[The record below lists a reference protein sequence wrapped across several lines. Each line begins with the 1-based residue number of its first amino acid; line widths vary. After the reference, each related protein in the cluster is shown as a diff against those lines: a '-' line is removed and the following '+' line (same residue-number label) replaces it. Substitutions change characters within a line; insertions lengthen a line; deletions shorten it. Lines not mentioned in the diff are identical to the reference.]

1 MFRSRPSV
9 YRFLAALIAVL
20 VFAAACGDGDDGDAN
35 AGATPASSAVST
47 PAATV
52 SGDLTVFAASSL
64 TEAFT
69 EIGDAF
75 ETAHPGTSVSFNFD
89 GSPALRTQLEQGARA
104 DIFASA
110 NTAQM
115 DMAVA
120 SGVVE
125 GESTVFARNRL
136 VVIVPSD
143 NSAGIESLQD
153 LAKDGVKL
161 VLANEDVPVGQYAR
175 QFLDNASADPAFGAS
190 FKHDVLANLVSE
202 EGNVRQVAARVQLG
216 EADAAV
222 VFSSDVTPDLASD
235 VTRINIPDAL
245 NQLATYPLAVTSD
258 ARNPDTAQA
267 FIDFILGEEGQ
278 AILVKH
284 GLLRATP

>member
-1 MFRSRPSV
+1 MFRSRLSA
-9 YRFLAALIAVL
+9 YRLLAALVA
-20 VFAAACGDGDDGDAN
+20 VFALAAIACGDDDDAN
-35 AGATPASSAVST
+35 AGSTPATSMVST
-47 PAATV
+47 PATAV

-75 ETAHPGTSVSFNFD
+75 KTAHPGTSVTFNFD

-125 GESTVFARNRL
+125 DQTSVFARNRL

-143 NSAGIESLQD
+143 NPAGIESLQD
-153 LAKDGVKL
+153 LANDGVKL

-175 QFLDNASADPAFGAS
+175 QFLDKASADPAFGAS
-190 FKHDVLANLVSE
+190 FKDDALANLVSE
-202 EGNVRQVAARVQLG
+202 ETNVRQVAAKVQLG

-222 VFSSDVTPDLASD
+222 VYSSDVTPDLASD
-235 VTRINIPDAL
+235 VSRIDIPDAL
-245 NQLATYPLAVTSD
+245 NQLATYPVAVTSE
-258 ARNPDTAQA
+258 AGNPDAARA
-267 FIDFILGEEGQ
+267 FIAYVTGEEGQ

-284 GLLRATP
+284 GFLRANP